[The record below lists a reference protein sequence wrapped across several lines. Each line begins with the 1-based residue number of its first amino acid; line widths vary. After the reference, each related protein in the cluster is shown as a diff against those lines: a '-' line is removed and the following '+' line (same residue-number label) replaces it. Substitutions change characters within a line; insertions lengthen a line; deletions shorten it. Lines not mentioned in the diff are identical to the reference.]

1 MRIYDKAN
9 GKMLTNGECRWRV
22 EKRSFVSLFYIFN
35 FSNPN
40 PNLAPWL
47 S

>member
-1 MRIYDKAN
+1 MQIYDKAN
-9 GKMLTNGECRWRV
+9 GKTLTNGERRWRV
-22 EKRSFVSLFYIFN
+22 EKRSSVLYYIFN